1 MKSDRN
7 ASTANLHHNLILED
21 RANMN
26 LSGVTDVDCF
36 DERTIRLSTQLGEL
50 VIKGRNLHIDSVSV
64 ETGDMRISGDVWS
77 LQYGDRD
84 RKGPLSAL
92 GKLFR

>member
-7 ASTANLHHNLILED
+7 ASTVNLHHNLILED

-36 DERTIRLSTQLGEL
+36 DERTIRLYTQLGEL

-64 ETGDMRISGDVWS
+64 ETGDMRISGDIWS